1 MPIRLIILGIILLV
15 IGFLLDVWSETAHL
29 DISGNFLA
37 DVITAATIFGFGA
50 VFLGVGWLVTTSR
63 SR

>member
-37 DVITAATIFGFGA
+37 DVLLPRQ
-50 VFLGVGWLVTTSR
+50 FLASAPYSSVLDGL
-63 SR
+63 